1 MQAKQGDKKGTKS
14 LSQVL
19 NVHRDV
25 FERARTLLPTL
36 PEGPARGAT
45 PATLAEAQAQIN
57 ERLQSQA
64 AGKDPKSKSKAGPA
78 QPAEPA
84 VPGARI
90 GGASPHSAFWTLV
103 EVSRAPQSSSR
114 GEPMRQCM
122 PAPHSTAQ
130 LAAVERTHSHTPLPL
145 SLILPMPPPKPAG
158 LLP

>member
-14 LSQVL
+14 LSEVL

-25 FERARTLLPTL
+25 FERARALLPTL

-64 AGKDPKSKSKAGPA
+64 AGKDPKSKAKAGPA
-78 QPAEPA
+78 QSAEPA

-90 GGASPHSAFWTLV
+90 GGASHSAFWTLV
-103 EVSRAPQSSSR
+103 EVSRAPQSCSSR
-114 GEPMRQCM
+114 GDAPMRQHM
-122 PAPHSTAQ
+122 PDPHSTA
-130 LAAVERTHSHTPLPL
+130 
-145 SLILPMPPPKPAG
+145 
-158 LLP
+158 